1 LFTVHHGIVKV
12 IVKCI
17 LLVRVIKLCR

>member
-1 LFTVHHGIVKV
+1 LSFNKVKV

-17 LLVRVIKLCR
+17 KLVRVIKLISLI